1 MKSFKLTL
9 LFFILFAIPSFSQI
23 NTPIDSSYAAYF
35 EKGREIPYLHLNK
48 THFIKGEELWL
59 QAYVQNLNTRKLH
72 EHTSNLYCGIYDLDG
87 RLKQQKL
94 LYVDNGIATGNFKID
109 STFTDNKYVIRASTS
124 WMKNF
129 AEDDSF
135 NQTITIIS
143 NNKDLK
149 SNDKESID
157 IQVLPE
163 GGHLHNNTNA
173 SIGIIA
179 KGGNGNGIQLQSGE
193 IRNQNNEV
201 VSKFRFNKF
210 GLAKGLFHY
219 KAKDTYTIQA
229 TSFDGKNHIVDV
241 PIAKQIGLSMQVQ
254 SPSSSFFK
262 ITLSTN
268 NKSLKLLTN
277 KSYNLIVHN
286 AGSMVERKI
295 VLQPNVLT
303 YDLLIPSKK
312 FSKGV
317 NIITLLNDKNQPLLE
332 RVVFNY
338 DSSLFSMIDVVVNT
352 KIKVQDSTQLG
363 ISNNNAETLYL
374 SASVLPINSKATS
387 NASSIYAKFLIEPF
401 IKAALEDPN
410 YYFTNT
416 NRKKL
421 YDLDLLLLT
430 QGWSKYSWSN
440 IINNPPNDFNP
451 FEKGISISGEINMNI
466 KSEKPQISMLSKSN
480 EILLFSDI
488 TSNRFSFNNIYLQ
501 DSSEVNF
508 SIIGQKKLKTP
519 KYVVNQEKLNKLPKT
534 IQKLSSKEVVSNKED
549 KELIFSDFILETVVL
564 DEVEIIGENKFKHD
578 PRFSSANMNGL
589 VIGKNDTRPLLNFI
603 ISNGFRINR
612 SLGQLTISSSRRTLS
627 IMSAPTN
634 PRTTVFI
641 DDIEEPADLYFLE
654 TLRVNDFEEIYFI
667 DADALSKG
675 GRIYLYTRPDSQ
687 LKSRK
692 SKFSV
697 YKIPMGF
704 SESKEFYTPKYK
716 SFTNMLFNNYGAI
729 YWKSNISI
737 NPSETFNLT
746 FPNLMHKEFKIIIE
760 GITDDGKLISLEKDI
775 SFKKDTKL

>member
-9 LFFILFAIPSFSQI
+9 LFFILFAFPCFSQI

-59 QAYVQNLNTRKLH
+59 QAYLLNLNTRKLH

-143 NNKDLK
+143 NNKNLK

-163 GGHLHNNTNA
+163 GGHLLNNTNA

-179 KGGNGNGIQLQSGE
+179 KDANGNGIQLQSGE

-286 AGSMVERKI
+286 AGSIVERKI
-295 VLQPNVLT
+295 ILQPNVLT

-338 DSSLFSMIDVVVNT
+338 DSSLFSMIDVVNT
-352 KIKVQDSTQLG
+352 KIKVQDSTQLD

-374 SASVLPINSKATS
+374 SASILPINSKATS

-440 IINNPPNDFNP
+440 ILNNPPNDFHP
-451 FEKGISISGEINMNI
+451 FEKGISIFGEINMNI

-589 VIGKNDTRPLLNFI
+589 VIDKNDTRPLLSFI
-603 ISNGFRINR
+603 SSNGFRINR
-612 SLGQLTISSSRRTLS
+612 NLGQLTISSSRRTLS

>member
-9 LFFILFAIPSFSQI
+9 LFFILFAFPCFSQI
-23 NTPIDSSYAAYF
+23 NTHIDSSYAAYF

-109 STFTDNKYVIRASTS
+109 STFIDNKYVIRASTS

-163 GGHLHNNTNA
+163 GGHLLNNTNA

-179 KGGNGNGIQLQSGE
+179 KDANGNGIQLQSGE

-201 VSKFRFNKF
+201 VSKFKFNKF

-241 PIAKQIGLSMQVQ
+241 PIAKQIGLSIQVQ

-312 FSKGV
+312 FSKGI
-317 NIITLLNDKNQPLLE
+317 NIVTLLNDKNKPLLE

-338 DSSLFSMIDVVVNT
+338 DSSLFSMIDFVNT

-374 SASVLPINSKATS
+374 STSVLPINSKATS

-401 IKAALEDPN
+401 IKGTLEDPN

-430 QGWSKYSWSN
+430 QGWSKYSWFN
-440 IINNPPNDFNP
+440 IFNNPPNDFHA

-466 KSEKPQISMLSKSN
+466 KSENPQISMLSKSN
-480 EILLFSDI
+480 NLLLISDI
-488 TSNRFSFNNIYLQ
+488 TNNKFSFNNVFLP

-508 SIIGQKKLKTP
+508 SILGQKKLKVP
-519 KYVVNQEKLNKLPKT
+519 KYVVNEKKLNKLSQT
-534 IQKLSSKEVVSNKED
+534 DYKLPEINVFNNNQNKN
-549 KELIFSDFILETVVL
+549 LIYSDFILEAFIL
-564 DEVEIIGENKFKHD
+564 DEVEVTGKNQFKHN
-578 PRFSSANMNGL
+578 PRFRSANMNGL
-589 VIGKNDTRPLLNFI
+589 VIDKKNTKPLLNFI
-603 ISNGFRINR
+603 ISNGFRIERLPGEVKITTNR
-612 SLGQLTISSSRRTLS
+612 RDIS
-627 IMSAPTN
+627 IMTAPVYH
-634 PRTTVFI
+634 PTTLFI
-641 DDIEEPADLYFLE
+641 DDIEETTNLFYFDN
-654 TLRVNDFEEIYFI
+654 LRANDFEEIYFV

-675 GRIYLYTRPDSQ
+675 GRIYLYTRPGSQ
-687 LKSRK
+687 LDFNK
-692 SKFSV
+692 SKFST
-697 YKIPMGF
+697 YKILMGF

-716 SFTNMLFNNYGAI
+716 SFTNELFLNYGAI

-737 NPSETFNLT
+737 NPNETFNLT
-746 FPNLMHKEFKIIIE
+746 FPNLMQKEFKIIIE
-760 GITDDGKLISLEKDI
+760 GITEDGKLISLEKDI
-775 SFKKDTKL
+775 SFKKETKL

>member
-9 LFFILFAIPSFSQI
+9 LFFILFAFPCFSQI

-163 GGHLHNNTNA
+163 GGHLLNNTNA

-179 KGGNGNGIQLQSGE
+179 KDANGNGIQLQSGE

-286 AGSMVERKI
+286 AGSIVERKI
-295 VLQPNVLT
+295 ILQPNVLT

-387 NASSIYAKFLIEPF
+387 NASSIM
-401 IKAALEDPN
+401 
-410 YYFTNT
+410 
-416 NRKKL
+416 
-421 YDLDLLLLT
+421 
-430 QGWSKYSWSN
+430 Q
-440 IINNPPNDFNP
+440 
-451 FEKGISISGEINMNI
+451 
-466 KSEKPQISMLSKSN
+466 
-480 EILLFSDI
+480 
-488 TSNRFSFNNIYLQ
+488 SF
-501 DSSEVNF
+501 
-508 SIIGQKKLKTP
+508 
-519 KYVVNQEKLNKLPKT
+519 
-534 IQKLSSKEVVSNKED
+534 
-549 KELIFSDFILETVVL
+549 
-564 DEVEIIGENKFKHD
+564 
-578 PRFSSANMNGL
+578 
-589 VIGKNDTRPLLNFI
+589 
-603 ISNGFRINR
+603 
-612 SLGQLTISSSRRTLS
+612 
-627 IMSAPTN
+627 
-634 PRTTVFI
+634 
-641 DDIEEPADLYFLE
+641 
-654 TLRVNDFEEIYFI
+654 
-667 DADALSKG
+667 
-675 GRIYLYTRPDSQ
+675 
-687 LKSRK
+687 
-692 SKFSV
+692 
-697 YKIPMGF
+697 
-704 SESKEFYTPKYK
+704 
-716 SFTNMLFNNYGAI
+716 
-729 YWKSNISI
+729 
-737 NPSETFNLT
+737 
-746 FPNLMHKEFKIIIE
+746 
-760 GITDDGKLISLEKDI
+760 
-775 SFKKDTKL
+775 